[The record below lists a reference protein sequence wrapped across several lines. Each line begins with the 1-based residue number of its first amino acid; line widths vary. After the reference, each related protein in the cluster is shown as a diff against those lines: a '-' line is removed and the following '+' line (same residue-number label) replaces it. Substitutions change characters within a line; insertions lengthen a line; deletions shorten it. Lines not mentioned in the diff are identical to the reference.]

1 MTADLLSFLLLLIFS
16 LLRLTRE
23 DRSDFV
29 CTKCKLVSILEETV
43 KGQDTQVS
51 ILHCH
56 REDEDFLDRSQHLV
70 LQAQHAEESACDLK
84 KKKEENHV
92 PPMQTEAVSHILMDI
107 APDSFDDQYQGCR
120 EQVMEELNR
129 GDYFQKELG
138 NNKNYS
144 SIWEKAKLDWSKKPM
159 ALLREM
165 QENHA
170 VALLA
175 YTMNT
180 SLHSDLNWA
189 VSRAGTSPEHYRHN
203 FPFKYLHFYL
213 TTAIQLVRRW
223 QSGTTRKKCYQV
235 HRGVKG
241 LYFEAELGTKVRFG
255 RFTST
260 SLLRKEARRFGN
272 ETIFTLKTC
281 LGAVVQ
287 RFSHYFSEREVLIPP
302 YEIFQVR
309 NFSRTPSG
317 NRLYLLSVGNYSQYN
332 CQLLK
337 GNDSFPG
344 HRRIHVLHRKE

>member
-1 MTADLLSFLLLLIFS
+1 M
-16 LLRLTRE
+16 
-23 DRSDFV
+23 
-29 CTKCKLVSILEETV
+29 V
-43 KGQDTQVS
+43 KGQQTQVS
-51 ILHCH
+51 ILRCH

-70 LQAQHAEESACDLK
+70 LQAQHAEESICDLK

-92 PPMQTEAVSHILMDI
+92 PPMQIEAVSHILMDM
-107 APDSFDDQYQGCR
+107 ALDSFDDQYQGCH
-120 EQVMEELNR
+120 EQVMEELDR

-144 SIWEKAKLDWSKKPM
+144 SIWEKAKLVWSKKPI

-189 VSRAGTSPEHYRHN
+189 VSRAGTSPEHYRQN

-213 TTAIQLVRRW
+213 TTAIQMVRRW
-223 QSGTTRKKCYQV
+223 KSGTTRKKCYQV

-241 LYFEAELGTKVRFG
+241 LYFEAEVGTKVRFG

-260 SLLRKEARRFGN
+260 SLLRNEARRFGN

-332 CQLLK
+332 CELLK
-337 GNDSFPG
+337 ASSSKNC
-344 HRRIHVLHRKE
+344 IHIPPVAAFLSCVISAFFYSTRQ

>member
-16 LLRLTRE
+16 LLRLTRGE
-23 DRSDFV
+23 
-29 CTKCKLVSILEETV
+29 K
-43 KGQDTQVS
+43 
-51 ILHCH
+51 
-56 REDEDFLDRSQHLV
+56 
-70 LQAQHAEESACDLK
+70 
-84 KKKEENHV
+84 
-92 PPMQTEAVSHILMDI
+92 AVSHILMDM
-107 APDSFDDQYQGCR
+107 APDSFDDQYQGCC
-120 EQVMEELNR
+120 EQVMEELDR

-144 SIWEKAKLDWSKKPM
+144 SIWEKAKLVWSKKPM

-170 VALLA
+170 VALMA

-189 VSRAGTSPEHYRHN
+189 VSRAGRSPEHYRN
-203 FPFKYLHFYL
+203 SFPFKYLHFYL

-223 QSGTTRKKCYQV
+223 KSGITGKKCYQV

-260 SLLRKEARRFGN
+260 SLLRKEAQRFGN
-272 ETIFTLKTC
+272 ETIFTMTTC
-281 LGAVVQ
+281 LGAVVEH
-287 RFSHYFSEREVLIPP
+287 FSHYFYEREVLIPP

-317 NRLYLLSVGNYSQYN
+317 NHLYLFSVGNYSQYN

-337 GNDSFPG
+337 A
-344 HRRIHVLHRKE
+344 LL